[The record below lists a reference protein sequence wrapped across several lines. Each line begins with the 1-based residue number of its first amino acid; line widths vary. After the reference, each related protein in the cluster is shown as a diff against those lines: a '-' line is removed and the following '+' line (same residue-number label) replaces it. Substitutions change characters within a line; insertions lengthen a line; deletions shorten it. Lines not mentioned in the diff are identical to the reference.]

1 MFKPND
7 WIKTPRE
14 NLYSQIKSIDDDT
27 ITMYSGLT
35 IIGIEWAE
43 SYYQL
48 ASIDT
53 AIEQFIAYV
62 NTGVYRPNQFN
73 IEQLDN
79 LLHLSPDAYWSYEAD
94 FIWSYLYDKGT
105 WYIKYVDQTMYTT
118 VPIKPTNRRYQ
129 FNTIDLNSTDRKYF
143 HRV

>member
-7 WIKTPRE
+7 WIKTPRD
-14 NLYSQIKSIDDDT
+14 NLYSQIKSINDNDT
-27 ITMYSGLT
+27 ITMYNGLT
-35 IIGIEWAE
+35 IMGIEWAE

-53 AIEQFIAYV
+53 AIEQFIAYI

-79 LLHLSPDAYWSYEAD
+79 LLHLSPDAYWSYKAD
-94 FIWSYLYDKGT
+94 DTWSYLYNKGT
-105 WYIKYVDQTMYTT
+105 WYIKYTDQT
-118 VPIKPTNRRYQ
+118 VPIKPFKARYQ

-143 HRV
+143 HRL

>member
-7 WIKTPRE
+7 WIKTPRD
-14 NLYSQIKSIDDDT
+14 NLYFQIQFVDHDHDI
-27 ITMYSGLT
+27 ITMHSGLT

-53 AIEQFIAYV
+53 AIEQFIAYI
-62 NTGVYRPNQFN
+62 NTGVYRPDQFN

-79 LLHLSPDAYWSYEAD
+79 LLHLSPDAYWSYEANS
-94 FIWSYLYDKGT
+94 IWSYLYDKGT
-105 WYIKYVDQTMYTT
+105 WYIKYVDQTTPTT
-118 VPIKPTNRRYQ
+118 VPIRPSNRRYQ
-129 FNTIDLNSTDRKYF
+129 FNIL
-143 HRV
+143 

>member
-7 WIKTPRE
+7 WIKTPRD
-14 NLYSQIKSIDDDT
+14 NLYSQIKSINDNDT
-27 ITMYSGLT
+27 ITMYNGLT
-35 IIGIEWAE
+35 IMGIEWAE

-53 AIEQFIAYV
+53 AIEQFIAYI

-79 LLHLSPDAYWSYEAD
+79 LLHLSPDAYWSYKAND
-94 FIWSYLYDKGT
+94 TWSYLYDKGT
-105 WYIKYVDQTMYTT
+105 WYIKYTDQT
-118 VPIKPTNRRYQ
+118 VPIKPFKARYQ

-143 HRV
+143 HRL

>member
-7 WIKTPRE
+7 WIKTPRD
-14 NLYSQIKSIDDDT
+14 NLYSQIKSINDNDT
-27 ITMYSGLT
+27 ITMHSGLT

-53 AIEQFIAYV
+53 AIEQFIAYI
-62 NTGVYRPNQFN
+62 NTGVYRPDQFN

-79 LLHLSPDAYWSYEAD
+79 LLHLSPDAYWSYKAD
-94 FIWSYLYDKGT
+94 DTWSYLYDKGT
-105 WYIKYVDQTMYTT
+105 WYIKYVDQT
-118 VPIKPTNRRYQ
+118 VPIKPFKARYQ

-143 HRV
+143 HRL

>member
-7 WIKTPRE
+7 WIKIPRE
-14 NLYSQIKSIDDDT
+14 NLYSQIKSIDNDT

-53 AIEQFIAYV
+53 AIEQFIAYI

-79 LLHLSPDAYWSYEAD
+79 LLRLSPNAYWSYEAD
-94 FIWSYLYDKGT
+94 PIWSYLYDKGT
-105 WYIKYVDQTMYTT
+105 WYIKYVDQTMPTT
-118 VPIKPTNRRYQ
+118 VPIKPINRRYQ
-129 FNTIDLNSTDRKYF
+129 FNTIDLDSKDRKYF
-143 HRV
+143 HRI